1 MVAFSPAREGPGEG
15 HEDLQSDFRVETH
28 TTGRVT
34 TLRLSGE
41 LDLLSSPALEQELEH
56 ANSSD
61 CDVILLDLRELEFMD
76 STGLHVLVK
85 AHQRAQEAGR
95 GLVLIKG
102 GEQVQRLL
110 DLTGVAELIR
120 IVDSPAQLLDADQAR
135 DGS

>member
-1 MVAFSPAREGPGEG
+1 VPTREGSGEG

-34 TLRLSGE
+34 TLSLGGE

-56 ANSSD
+56 TNSSD

-85 AHQRAQEAGR
+85 AHQRAQDAGR
-95 GLVLIKG
+95 SLVLTRG
-102 GEQVQRLL
+102 SEQVQRLL

-120 IVDSPAQLLDADQAR
+120 IVESPAQLLEADRAP
-135 DGS
+135 DGP